1 MNFELTEE
9 QQMLRDTAR
18 KWSQNVLGPLAEK
31 ADDEDWMPPDMF
43 RKAGEVGMMG
53 IAIDPEYGGSGMDVL
68 SEVIAAEEISA
79 VSPGLGLS
87 LGASSNLCAGNI
99 QRNCNEE
106 QKARY
111 LPKLVSGEW
120 IGCLGLTEP
129 GSGSDALAMRTTAV
143 RDGDDYV
150 LNGSKMFIT
159 NGPVADLALIY
170 AKTSPEAGAFGISAF
185 IVETAW
191 EGFSCS
197 RKLKKAGHRGS
208 PTGELRF
215 DNLRVPAEN
224 LIGEEN
230 MGIAVV
236 MRGLDIERVICAGG
250 CVGIARQA
258 IDHAIKYS
266 LEREQFGKPIA
277 KFQMI
282 QAKLADMYAKYE
294 AAKNMTYKAAVMAEE
309 QTRGG
314 KGTELTLVAA
324 SAVMYA
330 AEAATAVASD
340 AVQIHGG
347 YGYCLEFPVQRL
359 WRDAKLFEIGAG
371 TTEVRKMI
379 IARELLR
386 RGHC

>member
-1 MNFELTEE
+1 MVPERT
-9 QQMLRDTAR
+9 
-18 KWSQNVLGPLAEK
+18 GPLAEK

-150 LNGSKMFIT
+150 LNGSQDVHHQRPGGRLGLDLRQNQPRGRGLWHQRLYRGDGLGGFQLLPQAEKR
-159 NGPVADLALIY
+159 PV
-170 AKTSPEAGAFGISAF
+170 TAGRPPASCASTTCAYPPKISSA
-185 IVETAW
+185 
-191 EGFSCS
+191 
-197 RKLKKAGHRGS
+197 R
-208 PTGELRF
+208 
-215 DNLRVPAEN
+215 
-224 LIGEEN
+224 EN

-236 MRGLDIERVICAGG
+236 MRGLDIERVICAGAAWASP
-250 CVGIARQA
+250 AR
-258 IDHAIKYS
+258 
-266 LEREQFGKPIA
+266 P
-277 KFQMI
+277 
-282 QAKLADMYAKYE
+282 
-294 AAKNMTYKAAVMAEE
+294 
-309 QTRGG
+309 
-314 KGTELTLVAA
+314 
-324 SAVMYA
+324 
-330 AEAATAVASD
+330 
-340 AVQIHGG
+340 
-347 YGYCLEFPVQRL
+347 
-359 WRDAKLFEIGAG
+359 
-371 TTEVRKMI
+371 
-379 IARELLR
+379 
-386 RGHC
+386 